1 MNMQKIKLQTI
12 TLLLAMLS
20 VPTGMRAADKQN
32 TLIVLTKDNVLH
44 QFVLA
49 DKPTVTFEGTQ
60 LKVTCEK
67 ASASASFNLADVIR
81 FTYDGKS
88 AAGIDEMTVDPA
100 EISMEDG
107 TLVISQMKANSTIN
121 VYSTD
126 GKLVRQLKSQRAGT
140 YRLSLSSLRAG
151 VYLVKADNIT
161 YKITKR

>member
-1 MNMQKIKLQTI
+1 MQKIKLLTI
-12 TLLLAMLS
+12 MLLLTMLL
-20 VPTGMRAADKQN
+20 VPIGMRADDKQN
-32 TLIVLTKDNVLH
+32 TLIVLTKDNVMH
-44 QFVLA
+44 HFVLA

-67 ASASASFNLADVIR
+67 VSASASFNLADVIR

-88 AAGIDEMTVDPA
+88 ASGIDEMTVDPA
-100 EISMEDG
+100 EISMQDG
-107 TLVISQMKANSTIN
+107 TLVFSQMKAISTVN

-126 GKLVRQLKSQRAGT
+126 GKLVRQLKAQRAGT

>member
-1 MNMQKIKLQTI
+1 MQKIKLLTI
-12 TLLLAMLS
+12 TLLLSMLT
-20 VPTGMRAADKQN
+20 VPTGMRADDKQN
-32 TLIVLTKDNVLH
+32 TLIVLTKDNVVH

-88 AAGIDEMTVDPA
+88 AAGIDEMKVDPA
-100 EISMEDG
+100 EISMQDG
-107 TLVISQMKANSTIN
+107 TLVISQMKANSTVN

-126 GKLVRQLKSQRAGT
+126 GKLVRHLKAQRAGT
-140 YRLSLSSLRAG
+140 YRLNLSSLRAG
-151 VYLVKADNIT
+151 VYLVKADNTT

>member
-1 MNMQKIKLQTI
+1 MQKIKLLTI
-12 TLLLAMLS
+12 VLLLTLLS
-20 VPTGMRAADKQN
+20 VPTDMRADDKQN

-44 QFVLA
+44 YFVLA

-81 FTYDGKS
+81 FTFDGKS
-88 AAGIDEMTVDPA
+88 AAGVDEMTIDPA
-100 EISMEDG
+100 EISMQDG
-107 TLVISQMKANSTIN
+107 TLVISQMKANSTVN
-121 VYSTD
+121 VYSMD
-126 GKLVRQLKSQRAGT
+126 GKLVHQLKAQRAGT
-140 YRLSLSSLRAG
+140 YRLSLSSLRVG

>member
-1 MNMQKIKLQTI
+1 MNKIKLLTI
-12 TLLLAMLS
+12 TLLLTMLS
-20 VPTGMRAADKQN
+20 VPTGMRADDKQN

-88 AAGIDEMTVDPA
+88 AAGIDEMTIDPA
-100 EISMEDG
+100 EISMQDG
-107 TLVISQMKANSTIN
+107 TLVISQMKANSTVN

-126 GKLVRQLKSQRAGT
+126 GKLVRQLKAQRAGT
-140 YRLSLSSLRAG
+140 YRLNLSSLRSG

>member
-1 MNMQKIKLQTI
+1 ML
-12 TLLLAMLS
+12 TLS
-20 VPTGMRAADKQN
+20 PIMRADDKQN
-32 TLIVLTKDNVLH
+32 TLIVLTKDNVMH
-44 QFVLA
+44 HFVLA

-88 AAGIDEMTVDPA
+88 ATGIDEMTIDPA

-107 TLVISQMKANSTIN
+107 TLFISQMKANSTVN

-126 GKLVRQLKSQRAGT
+126 GKLVRQLKTQRAGT

-161 YKITKR
+161 YKITKRWNVIH

>member
-1 MNMQKIKLQTI
+1 MKQR
-12 TLLLAMLS
+12 LLLLS
-20 VPTGMRAADKQN
+20 LLMACVIGVRAADKQN

-44 QFVLA
+44 HFELA
-49 DKPTVTFEGTQ
+49 DKPTVTFEGAQ

-81 FTYDGKS
+81 FTYAGKD
-88 AAGIDEMTVDPA
+88 ATGIDEMTVDPA
-100 EISMEDG
+100 EISMQDG
-107 TLVISQMKANSTIN
+107 TLVISQVKGNSTVN

-126 GKLVRQLKSQRAGT
+126 GKLVRQLKAQRAGT
-140 YRLSLSSLRAG
+140 YRLSLSSLRSG

>member
-1 MNMQKIKLQTI
+1 MKRI
-12 TLLLAMLS
+12 LLLLLSMLTLS
-20 VPTGMRAADKQN
+20 PIMRADDKQN
-32 TLIVLTKDNVLH
+32 THIVLTKDNVMH
-44 QFVLA
+44 HFVLA

-88 AAGIDEMTVDPA
+88 ATGIDEMRVDPA
-100 EISMEDG
+100 EISMQDG
-107 TLVISQMKANSTIN
+107 TLVISQMKANSTVN

-126 GKLVRQLKSQRAGT
+126 GKLVRQLKAQRAGT

-151 VYLVKADNIT
+151 VYLVQADTIT

>member
-1 MNMQKIKLQTI
+1 MQKFKLLTI
-12 TLLLAMLS
+12 MLLLTMLS
-20 VPTGMRAADKQN
+20 VPIGMRADDKQN
-32 TLIVLTKDNVLH
+32 TLVVLTKDNVLH
-44 QFVLA
+44 HFVLA

-88 AAGIDEMTVDPA
+88 ATGIDEMTVDPA
-100 EISMEDG
+100 EISMQDG
-107 TLVISQMKANSTIN
+107 TLVISQMKANSTVN

-126 GKLVRQLKSQRAGT
+126 GKLVRQLKAQRAGT
-140 YRLSLSSLRAG
+140 YRLNLSSLRAG